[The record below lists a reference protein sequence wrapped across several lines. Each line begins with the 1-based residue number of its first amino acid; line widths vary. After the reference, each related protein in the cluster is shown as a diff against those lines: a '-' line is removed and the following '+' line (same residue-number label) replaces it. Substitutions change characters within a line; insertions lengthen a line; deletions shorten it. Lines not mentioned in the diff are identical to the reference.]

1 MPIKCGL
8 QFLSIAT
15 EETVHT
21 FYLAIKASMS
31 STGDMKEEKVRRK
44 LSTNSESVRWK
55 GEYGVLE
62 MKVLREFRVGE
73 VEGRWYLK

>member
-44 LSTNSESVRWK
+44 LSTNSESVRGK
-55 GEYGVLE
+55 RDGVLE
-62 MKVLREFRVGE
+62 MKVLTKRIQS
-73 VEGRWYLK
+73 L